1 MSFPV
6 TLRIVGCI
14 NAGNAAII
22 SPKSNAPPI
31 ISGVPVRPAMDKV
44 MAICMLIDSVQAA
57 HDRIYKQS
65 IAIKALAVMSILN
78 SIAIVVTCF
87 AVLLN

>member
-1 MSFPV
+1 
-6 TLRIVGCI
+6 
-14 NAGNAAII
+14 
-22 SPKSNAPPI
+22 
-31 ISGVPVRPAMDKV
+31 MDKV

-65 IAIKALAVMSILN
+65 IAIKALAVMNILN